1 MPLNCERKCQHICKY
16 GDVTVICDN
25 LKKKEHDLQI
35 FIMYVRLQLKALT
48 LTCIFL
54 YTTPCS
60 LL

>member
-1 MPLNCERKCQHICKY
+1 MRQFEK
-16 GDVTVICDN
+16 
-25 LKKKEHDLQI
+25 KKKEHDLQI

-48 LTCIFL
+48 LNCIFL